1 MIAGI
6 DEAGRG
12 PVVGPLVVAMV
23 EGDQEEL
30 RRLGVK
36 DSKELS
42 PKKREL
48 LFEKILEV
56 CKVRYVRVEPFVI
69 DAYVVGGSLNSLE
82 ADVMISLIHSSGAE
96 KIFIDAPDVDAQR
109 FGSLIAQ
116 RTGREVVAEHGAD
129 KKYPIVS
136 AASIVAKVIRD
147 RIIRGISEVY
157 GEVGSGYPHDATTIK
172 FVEGWIRRM
181 GRVPSFVRSSWI
193 TVRRIVQR
201 SWQRTLEDYLF

>member
-1 MIAGI
+1 VIAGI